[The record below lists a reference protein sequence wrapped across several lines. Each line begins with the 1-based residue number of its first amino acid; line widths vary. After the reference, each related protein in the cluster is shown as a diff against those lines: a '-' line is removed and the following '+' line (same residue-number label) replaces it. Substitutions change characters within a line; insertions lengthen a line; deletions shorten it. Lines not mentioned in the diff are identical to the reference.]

1 MVATANRV
9 GAAGAPYAP
18 GPRGH
23 FLFGVG
29 FEATR
34 DPVRFYMKMR
44 REYGDVVR
52 MRGLPGMYWH
62 LVAHPAGV
70 ERVLQTNQQNY
81 PKGKLFNKPLSL
93 LVGEGLLTSEGE
105 FWRRQRRLAQP
116 AFHRQRIAALGDT
129 MTAATQRTLGRWR
142 EFEKAGRPFDVAA
155 EMTRLTLQIAGLTLF
170 GVDLSDDAG
179 RVGGA
184 LGVAFEHINHRMS
197 YPWAL
202 PEVVPTRRNRR
213 FLSARRALDG
223 VIYRIIHERRRRD
236 ADTGDLLSM
245 LLLARDEETGEGMSD
260 EQLRDEVM
268 TILIAGHETGAAA
281 LAWAW
286 YLLARHPEVE
296 RKLHEELA
304 RVLGGR
310 TPAAED
316 LRSLPYTKM
325 VFDEVLRLYPPAWAL
340 LRQAAVEDDI
350 CGHRMPAGSLLV
362 LSPYVTHR
370 HPEFWDEP
378 EKFDP
383 ARFTSERAAAR
394 PKFAYFP
401 FGGGSR
407 QCIGSNF
414 ALMEAQLV
422 LATAAQHFRPRLA
435 PGRAV
440 EEDPTFTLRPRGG
453 VLVTLGR

>member
-1 MVATANRV
+1 MVATADRLR
-9 GAAGAPYAP
+9 GSGAPFAP

-29 FEATR
+29 QEMTR
-34 DPVRFYMKMR
+34 SPIRFYMRMR

-52 MRGLPGMYWH
+52 MRGLLGFHWH

-93 LVGEGLLTSEGE
+93 LVGQGLLTSEGE

-116 AFHRQRIAALGDT
+116 AFHRQRIHALGET
-129 MTAATQRTLGRWR
+129 MTSATERMLERWR
-142 EFEKAGRPFDVAA
+142 GFERDGRTFDLAA
-155 EMTRLTLQIAGLTLF
+155 ETTRLTLQIAGLTLF
-170 GVDLSDDAG
+170 GVDLSAEAS
-179 RVGGA
+179 RVGSA
-184 LGVAFEHINHRMS
+184 LRVAFEHLNHRMM

-202 PEVVPTRRNRR
+202 PEVIPTRRNRR
-213 FLSARRALDG
+213 FLRARRLLNEVVYD
-223 VIYRIIHERRRRD
+223 IIRERRRQS

-260 EQLRDEVM
+260 EQLRDEVL

-286 YLLARHPEVE
+286 YLLARHADVE
-296 RKLHEELA
+296 RKLGEELA

-310 TPAAED
+310 TPKASD
-316 LRSLPYTKM
+316 LPALAYTKM
-325 VFDEVLRLYPPAWAL
+325 FFDEVLRLYPPAWGLPREAMDD
-340 LRQAAVEDDI
+340 DDI
-350 CGHRMPAGSLLV
+350 GGYRIPARTPVVVSQ
-362 LSPYVTHR
+362 YVTHR
-370 HPEFWDEP
+370 HPEFWDDP
-378 EKFDP
+378 ERFDP
-383 ARFTSERAAAR
+383 ERFTPERVAAR

-407 QCIGSNF
+407 QCIGNSF

-422 LATAAQHFRPRLA
+422 LATVAQHFRPRLA
-435 PGRAV
+435 EGQTV

-453 VLVTLGR
+453 VRVRLG

>member
-1 MVATANRV
+1 MVATANRLS
-9 GAAGAPYAP
+9 ASGAPQAP

-23 FLFGVG
+23 FLFGNG
-29 FEATR
+29 R
-34 DPVRFYMKMR
+34 DVTLNPTGFYMRMR

-52 MRGLPGMYWH
+52 MRGLPGFYWY
-62 LVAHPAGV
+62 LVAHPEGV

-81 PKGKLFNKPLSL
+81 PKGPHFNKPLSL
-93 LVGEGLLTSEGE
+93 LVGRGLLTSEGE

-116 AFHRQRIAALGDT
+116 AFHRQRVAALGGT
-129 MTAATQRTLGRWR
+129 MTSATLRMLERWR
-142 EFEKAGRPFDVAA
+142 GLQREGCTFDVAA

-170 GVDLSDDAG
+170 GVDLGGDAG
-179 RVGGA
+179 DVGGA
-184 LGVAFEHINHRMS
+184 LRVAFEHLNYRMI

-213 FLSARRALDG
+213 FLRARRALDG
-223 VIYRIIHERRRRD
+223 VVYRVIRERRRRGE
-236 ADTGDLLSM
+236 DTGDLFSM

-286 YLLARHPEVE
+286 YMLARHPKVE
-296 RKLHEELA
+296 RKLCEELA

-310 TPAAED
+310 TPTVED
-316 LRSLPYTKM
+316 LPALPYTRM
-325 VFDEVLRLYPPAWAL
+325 FFDEVLRLYPPAWGL
-340 LRQAAVEDDI
+340 PRQARGEDEI
-350 CGHRMPAGSLLV
+350 GGRRIPAGSLV
-362 LSPYVTHR
+362 VVSQYVTHR
-370 HPEFWDEP
+370 HPDFWDEP
-378 EKFDP
+378 ERFDP
-383 ARFTSERAAAR
+383 ERFAPASAAPR
-394 PKFAYFP
+394 PKYAYFP

-407 QCIGSNF
+407 QCIGNSF

-422 LATAAQHFRPRLA
+422 LATVAQHFRPRLA
-435 PGRAV
+435 AGQEV

-453 VLVTLGR
+453 VRVTLG

>member
-1 MVATANRV
+1 MVATADKLRR
-9 GAAGAPYAP
+9 AGAPPAP
-18 GPRGH
+18 GPKGH

-29 FEATR
+29 REATT
-34 DPVRFYMKMR
+34 DPVPFYMRMR

-52 MRGLPGMYWH
+52 MRGLPGYFWH
-62 LVAHPAGV
+62 LVSHPAGV
-70 ERVLQTNQQNY
+70 EHVLQRNQQNY
-81 PKGKLFNKPLSL
+81 PKGELFNKPLSL
-93 LVGEGLLTSEGE
+93 LVGQGLLTSEGE

-116 AFHRQRIAALGDT
+116 AFHRQRIHAFGQT
-129 MTAATQRTLGRWR
+129 MTAATERMLERWR
-142 EFEKAGRPFDVAA
+142 AYERDGRDFDLAA
-155 EMTRLTLQIAGLTLF
+155 ETTRLTLQIAGLTLC
-170 GVDLSDDAG
+170 GVDLSAEAS
-179 RVGGA
+179 RVGSA
-184 LGVAFEHINHRMS
+184 LRVAFEHLNYRMI

-202 PEVVPTRRNRR
+202 PEVIPTARNRR
-213 FLSARRALDG
+213 FLRARRLLDE
-223 VIYRIIHERRRRD
+223 VVYDIIRERRRQN

-286 YLLARHPEVE
+286 VLLARHADVE
-296 RKLHEELA
+296 ERLRGELA

-310 TPAAED
+310 TPTVAD
-316 LRSLPYTKM
+316 LPALPYTKM

-340 LRQAAVEDDI
+340 LREAREEDEI
-350 CGHRMPAGSLLV
+350 GGYRIPARTPV
-362 LSPYVTHR
+362 TVIPYVTHR

-383 ARFTSERAAAR
+383 ARFTPERVAER

-407 QCIGSNF
+407 QCIGNSF

-422 LATAAQHFRPRLA
+422 LATVAQHFRPRLA
-435 PGRAV
+435 AGQSV

-453 VLVTLGR
+453 VRVTLN